1 MANANANTVY
11 GNSARFEMEGQMD
24 LSAAGAV
31 SAYRG
36 DGVTVAKNG
45 TGLYDI
51 TVTNPAELSLVE
63 VLHCSASLVDT
74 AIGTVKD
81 VGVKTAPAKDST
93 TGSFTMT
100 VRTVDAAGAD
110 VDEASDAL
118 TVSFSFVVRTARMT
132 NPLD

>member
-1 MANANANTVY
+1 MANANSQTVY
-11 GNSARFEMEGQMD
+11 GNSARFVMEGLMV
-24 LSAAGAV
+24 LSSAGAV
-31 SAYRG
+31 SSYTG
-36 DGVTVAKNG
+36 DGVTVVKNG

-51 TVTNPAELSLVE
+51 TVTNPAQLELVK
-63 VLHCSASLVDT
+63 VLFAGASLVDT

-81 VGVKTAPAKDST
+81 VGVKTTVAKNAT

-110 VDEASDAL
+110 VDEATNGL
-118 TVSFSFVVRTARMT
+118 TVCFSFVIQTARMT

>member
-1 MANANANTVY
+1 MSATNTRTIY
-11 GNSARFEMEGQMD
+11 GNSARFEMEGQVD

-31 SAYRG
+31 LAYRG

-51 TVTNPAELSLVE
+51 TVTNPSELSLVE
-63 VLHCSASLVDT
+63 VLHCDVALVDT
-74 AIGTVKD
+74 AVGTVKD
-81 VGVKTAPAKDST
+81 VGIKTTVAKNAT

-100 VRTVDAAGAD
+100 FRTVDAAGAD
-110 VDEASDAL
+110 VDEATNAL
-118 TVSFSFVVRTARMT
+118 TVSFSFVIRTSVMT